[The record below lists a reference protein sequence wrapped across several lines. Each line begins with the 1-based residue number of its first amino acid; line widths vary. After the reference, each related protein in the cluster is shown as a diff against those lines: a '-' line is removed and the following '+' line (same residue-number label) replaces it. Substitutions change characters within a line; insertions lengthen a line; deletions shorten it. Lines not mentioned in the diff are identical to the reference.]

1 MKPVEQQVPQ
11 PAAAYVFAPQMA
23 QSLGAVLPAAA
34 VKRPAGH
41 GVHAAAPVPPPS

>member
-1 MKPVEQQVPQ
+1 MKPAEQQAPH
-11 PAAAYVFAPQMA
+11 PAAAYVSTPQMA

-34 VKRPAGH
+34 VKRPAGQ